1 MIRHLELSIDE
12 LRKKI
17 RNGEIRFGGNNKI
30 KIFGKLDC
38 SSGKRM
44 KKDNRVF
51 FNSKQEAIQF
61 GFRPCGHC
69 MRKEYLDWKK
79 AN

>member
-1 MIRHLELSIDE
+1 MISHMELSNE
-12 LRKKI
+12 MLHERI
-17 RNGEIRFGGNNKI
+17 RNGEISFGGNNKL

-44 KKDNRVF
+44 KKENRVF
-51 FNSKQEAIQF
+51 FKSALEAMRL

-69 MRKEYLDWKK
+69 MRNEYRVWKLR
-79 AN
+79 N